1 MVFKKFA
8 RSHVGIITKYGCSVR
23 KHIEEGICLPA
34 TDAFLSLY
42 IPVDVDNPCVSY
54 GFGVVTTMV

>member
-1 MVFKKFA
+1 MAFRKFA

-34 TDAFLSLY
+34 TDAFLS
-42 IPVDVDNPCVSY
+42 PCRCVWVGDTWMCGESWLA
-54 GFGVVTTMV
+54 TKDL